1 MILNPLSPSDC
12 ERVRLWRNKSLAM
25 LRTPFLL
32 TEEMQADFYKNV
44 VCNRNANARYWGIW
58 DKATVIKPREA
69 WSSFDDKKHTTAGVA
84 LIGMCGLENI
94 SWENRNAE
102 ISIIIDPDQQR
113 KGYGAQAVALLL
125 DQGFNYLNLENIFGE
140 CYTCNP
146 AVEFW
151 YRICKE
157 YDVEKIYLPQRKY
170 WQGKYYSSLYFNINK
185 GAYNENTV
193 SQPT

>member
-1 MILNPLSPSDC
+1 MKLQALSLSDL
-12 ERVRLWRNKSLAM
+12 ETIRQWRNDNLAM

-32 TEEMQADFYKNV
+32 TEEMQADFYRDV
-44 VCNRNANARYWGIW
+44 VCNRQANARYWAIVGDNNKVHNRDIYGR
-58 DKATVIKPREA
+58 AAPSENT
-69 WSSFDDKKHTTAGVA
+69 G

-102 ISIIIDPDQQR
+102 ISIIIDPKQQR

-125 DQGFNYLNLENIFGE
+125 DQGFNYLNLENIYGE
-140 CYTCNP
+140 TYFCNP

-157 YDVEKIYLPQRKY
+157 YDTERIHLPQRKY

-185 GAYNENTV
+185 GAYNENFISIST
-193 SQPT
+193 